1 MKVSKEIREKIIT
14 DNQFSLELALA
25 LNITQAAIKIRAKRN
40 GYGLDSAIALPVYEK
55 YGFKDIYENE

>member
-1 MKVSKEIREKIIT
+1 MKVSKEIREKIIN
-14 DNQFSLELALA
+14 DNQFSLELALV

>member
-1 MKVSKEIREKIIT
+1 MKVSKEIREKIIN
-14 DNQFSLELALA
+14 DNQFSLELALV
-25 LNITQAAIKIRAKRN
+25 LKITQAAIKIRAKRN